1 MDSNNYELNLGNR
14 VLGRHLD
21 VNTKEDR
28 IVGTFGDGRSIS
40 YSVQWR
46 DGGTRD
52 HLNWYLWLDPGPHT
66 SDSFSSDDEDSDDTD
81 NSDDEDRVLET
92 TDNEK

>member
-1 MDSNNYELNLGNR
+1 M
-14 VLGRHLD
+14 
-21 VNTKEDR
+21 TEDLLL
-28 IVGTFGDGRSIS
+28 ILFSGEMAAQGTE
-40 YSVQWR
+40 
-46 DGGTRD
+46 
-52 HLNWYLWLDPGPHT
+52 PHT